1 MEPVTTITGGLVQLE
16 FSRVWT
22 RRPTRVRRAV
32 QFAPRSAMTLAADH
46 FGASCQARLVAQ
58 EPKQAGALS

>member
-32 QFAPRSAMTLAADH
+32 QLAPRSAMTLTADH
-46 FGASCQARLVAQ
+46 FGACCQARLVAQ